1 MKTEINIKQGGAKA
15 SLYLIILL
23 LLICGYFLYGK
34 YQNAQKEVVRL
45 ETNNTILDQQNKE
58 IRGKSGE
65 LAISLQALTLKV
77 SELKDNEEYWMK
89 KAKSLSIRTK
99 DIKSV
104 STVATKT
111 DVQIQ
116 APIERL
122 KDTLPHVRSFKYE
135 DNWNLVTGLIYPDTV
150 KIRIQGTDSLY
161 IFNHIEKHKF
171 LFIRWG
177 KKAEWWTVEN
187 TNPFN
192 KIVGFSVKQILH

>member
-1 MKTEINIKQGGAKA
+1 MEKIIKNILVKIAP
-15 SLYLIILL
+15 YLIILL
-23 LLICGYFLYGK
+23 LSVSEYFIY
-34 YQNAQKEVVRL
+34 YQYKKSL
-45 ETNNTILDQQNKE
+45 KE
-58 IRGKSGE
+58 IDRIELNNEIQNQENKILAGKNGE
-65 LAISLQALTLKV
+65 LAISLQAQTLKV
-77 SELKDNEEYWMK
+77 SELKESENYWRK

-104 STVATKT
+104 ATIETKT

-116 APIERL
+116 APIERI
-122 KDTLPHVRSFKYE
+122 KDTLPHVQSFKYE

-161 IFNHIEKHKF
+161 IFNHIEKYKF

-177 KKAEWWTVEN
+177 KKAEWWTIRN

-192 KIVGFSVKQILH
+192 KIIGFHVQQIIH